1 MKKLTSI
8 FALVLC
14 VMMLAG
20 IVCAAADTT
29 TPSVQ
34 AKEAPEVEKVVIVDK
49 SGNETEIHD
58 YSIDVTSYAA
68 AKTDATVPA
77 EVKTQVEDAY
87 KEITSTTNLG
97 TLNKDL
103 DKAAKE
109 INSGYT
115 ANVFVVSDLFD
126 VTVGEDIKTALK
138 NGGSVEIT
146 FDTNYTEK
154 PVVLHRM
161 ENGKWEVIDSSKV
174 VLKDGK
180 VTVTFTSLSPIA
192 FLSVSEDKA
201 AETPATKSTTWI
213 WIVVIIVVVLVIVLI
228 VLLKGK
234 KKDDGEAEEAPAEEA
249 AEEAPAEEAPAEETT
264 EEAPAEEATEEAPAE
279 ETKTEE

>member
-8 FALVLC
+8 IALVLC
-14 VMMLAG
+14 VIMLAG

-34 AKEAPEVEKVVIVDK
+34 AKEAPEVEKIVITASD
-49 SGNETEIHD
+49 GTETEIEED
-58 YSIDVTSYAA
+58 SVEVTSYAA
-68 AKTDATVPA
+68 ATKDSDVPA
-77 EVKTQVEDAY
+77 EVKKQVEEAY
-87 KEITSTTNLG
+87 KEITSTENLG

-109 INSGYT
+109 IKDGYT

-126 VTVGEDIKTALK
+126 VTVGEDVKTALK
-138 NGGSVEIT
+138 NGGSVTLT

-192 FLSVSEDKA
+192 FLSVSEEKA
-201 AETPATKSTTWI
+201 AEPTPATKSTTWI

-228 VLLKGK
+228 VLIKGK

-249 AEEAPAEEAPAEETT
+249 PAEEAPAEEAPAEE
-264 EEAPAEEATEEAPAE
+264 EP
-279 ETKTEE
+279 KTEE

>member
-14 VMMLAG
+14 VIMLAG

-34 AKEAPEVEKVVIVDK
+34 AKEAPEVEKVVIVAKD
-49 SGNETEIHD
+49 GTETEIAD
-58 YSIDVTSYAA
+58 DSVDVTSYAA
-68 AKTDATVPA
+68 AKSDSSVPS
-77 EVKTQVEDAY
+77 EVKTQVEEAY
-87 KEITSTTNLG
+87 KEITSTENLG

-103 DKAAKE
+103 DKAAKD
-109 INSGYT
+109 IKSNYT

-126 VTVGEDIKTALK
+126 VTVTEDVKTALK

-192 FLSVSEDKA
+192 FLSVSAEKA
-201 AETPATKSTTWI
+201 AQEPTTPAKNTTWI

-234 KKDDGEAEEAPAEEA
+234 KKDDGEGAEETK
-249 AEEAPAEEAPAEETT
+249 EEAPAEEAPAEEV
-264 EEAPAEEATEEAPAE
+264 PAEE

>member
-8 FALVLC
+8 IALVLC
-14 VMMLAG
+14 VIMLAG

-29 TPSVQ
+29 TPSVE
-34 AKEAPEVEKVVIVDK
+34 AKEAPEVEEVVIVSE
-49 SGNETEIHD
+49 SGEETVVYD
-58 YSIDVTSYAA
+58 FSIDVTSYAA
-68 AKTDATVPA
+68 AKTDTTVPA

-103 DKAAKE
+103 DKVAKE

-126 VTVGEDIKTALK
+126 VTVGADIKTALQK
-138 NGGSVEIT
+138 GGSVKIT

-161 ENGKWEVIDSSKV
+161 ENGEWEVIDSSKV

-192 FLSVSEDKA
+192 FLSVSEEKA
-201 AETPATKSTTWI
+201 AEPTPTKSTTWI

-228 VLLKGK
+228 VLIKGK
-234 KKDDGEAEEAPAEEA
+234 KKEDGE
-249 AEEAPAEEAPAEETT
+249 AEEAPAEEAPAEE
-264 EEAPAEEATEEAPAE
+264 APAEEEP
-279 ETKTEE
+279 KTEE

>member
-1 MKKLTSI
+1 MKKLTNI
-8 FALVLC
+8 LAVVLC
-14 VMMLAG
+14 VLMLAG
-20 IVCAAADTT
+20 IVCAAADTA

-34 AKEAPEVEKVVIVDK
+34 AKEAPEVEKVVVVDK
-49 SGNETEIHD
+49 GGKETELTD
-58 YSIDVTSYAA
+58 TSVSVTSYAA
-68 AKTDATVPA
+68 ATKDSTVPA
-77 EVKTQVEDAY
+77 EVKKQVEEAY
-87 KEITSTTNLG
+87 KEITSTSNLG

-109 INSGYT
+109 IDKGYT

-126 VTVGEDIKTALK
+126 VTVTEEVKTALK
-138 NGGSVEIT
+138 DGGSVEIT
-146 FDTNYTEK
+146 FDTNYTDK

-192 FLSVSEDKA
+192 FLSVSEEKA

-234 KKDDGEAEEAPAEEA
+234 KNDDGETTEEAP

-264 EEAPAEEATEEAPAE
+264 EKAPAEE

>member
-8 FALVLC
+8 FAVVLC
-14 VMMLAG
+14 VLMLAG
-20 IVCAAADTT
+20 IVCAAADTA

-34 AKEAPEVEKVVIVDK
+34 AKEAPEVEKVVVVDN
-49 SGNETEIHD
+49 SGKETVLAD
-58 YSIDVTSYAA
+58 DSVDVTSYAA
-68 AKTDATVPA
+68 AKNDSAVPA
-77 EVKTQVEDAY
+77 EVKKQVEEAY

-109 INSGYT
+109 IDKGYT

-138 NGGSVEIT
+138 DGGSVEIT
-146 FDTNYTEK
+146 FDTNYTDK

-192 FLSVSEDKA
+192 FLSVSEEKA

-234 KKDDGEAEEAPAEEA
+234 KNDDGETTEEAPEEA
-249 AEEAPAEEAPAEETT
+249 PAEEAPAEEAPAEETT
-264 EEAPAEEATEEAPAE
+264 EEAPAEE

>member
-49 SGNETEIHD
+49 SGNETEIAD
-58 YSIDVTSYAA
+58 DSVDVTSYAA
-68 AKTDATVPA
+68 AAKDSSVPE
-77 EVKTQVEDAY
+77 EVKKEVEEAY

-103 DKAAKE
+103 DKAAKD
-109 INSGYT
+109 IKSNYT

-126 VTVGEDIKTALK
+126 VTVTEDVKTALK

-192 FLSVSEDKA
+192 FLSVSEEKA

-234 KKDDGEAEEAPAEEA
+234 KKDGGET

-264 EEAPAEEATEEAPAE
+264 EEAPAEEEPKAE
-279 ETKTEE
+279 E